1 MSKDK
6 YMSMFLHK
14 IEAIVFIILQIF
26 FNASKKTVCK
36 QLSVCHIRFLLL
48 SVLWYDFTNKK
59 IVLSFCNNHNMLSC
73 LELNFK
79 QKLILWT

>member
-36 QLSVCHIRFLLL
+36 QLSVCHIGFLLL